1 MSLNT
6 TTMNVTDLLKSCST
20 GVQIL
25 ANLEIIIFQTLTIEM
40 KENAEEEGQG
50 EAILAAITALR
61 AWNFFAYLD
70 SSKRVLW
77 IFHGGS
83 LTNGFATRPDITKI
97 AQDWPFQL
105 KSMFNFP
112 LSHTPL

>member
-1 MSLNT
+1 M
-6 TTMNVTDLLKSCST
+6 
-20 GVQIL
+20 
-25 ANLEIIIFQTLTIEM
+25 FQTLTIEM
-40 KENAEEEGQG
+40 KEDADEEGQG
-50 EAILAAITALR
+50 EAILAAVATLR
-61 AWNFFAYLD
+61 AWSFFAYLE

-105 KSMFNFP
+105 KSTFSCP
-112 LSHTPL
+112 LP

>member
-1 MSLNT
+1 MSA
-6 TTMNVTDLLKSCST
+6 TDLLKSCST

-25 ANLEIIIFQTLTIEM
+25 GNLETIMFQTLTIEM
-40 KENAEEEGQG
+40 KEDAEEEGQG
-50 EAILAAITALR
+50 EAILAAIATLR
-61 AWNFFAYLD
+61 AWSFFAYLD
-70 SSKRVLW
+70 SAKRVLW

-105 KSMFNFP
+105 KSELACP
-112 LSHTPL
+112 PELCTSLICA

>member
-1 MSLNT
+1 MSQI
-6 TTMNVTDLLKSCST
+6 DLLKSCTT

-25 ANLEIIIFQTLTIEM
+25 GNLDTVGYQTCTIEK
-40 KENAEEEGQG
+40 KEDAEDEGQG
-50 EAILAAITALR
+50 EAILAGIASLR
-61 AWNFFAYLD
+61 AWSFFAYLD
-70 SSKRVLW
+70 STRRVLW

-105 KSMFNFP
+105 KSECSYP
-112 LSHTPL
+112 